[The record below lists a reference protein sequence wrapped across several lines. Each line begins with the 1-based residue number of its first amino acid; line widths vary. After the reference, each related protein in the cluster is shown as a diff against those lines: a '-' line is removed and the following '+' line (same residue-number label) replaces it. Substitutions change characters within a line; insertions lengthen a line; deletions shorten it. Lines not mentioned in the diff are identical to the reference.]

1 MPNLTDAFLP
11 RLVAH
16 KLRDLDLGAGVI
28 HPHYE
33 GLSILNLPASL
44 CKWLGAP
51 NISHPPLDLPELDG
65 LVEGT
70 RQIVVALIDAVSYDR
85 FRRWI
90 NKQSLEL
97 DPAADNCLLVP
108 LTSVVPSTTSAALT
122 TLWTG
127 SSPAEHG
134 VLGYE
139 LFLKEYGLV
148 ANMITHAPMTF
159 EGSTGL
165 LYKAGFQP
173 DSALPVPTLGPHLEN
188 AGIEAH
194 AFLHYAISRSGLSR
208 MHYAGVE
215 LHTFSGAPDLWI
227 EVRELAERRL
237 ECPRLIWVYYGGVD
251 GLSHRY
257 GPDSEQAEAEFTSFI
272 HSLLDNFVRRLS
284 LETRRQTL
292 LLLLT
297 DHGQINTQV
306 DPNFELR
313 NHPSLV
319 HRLHMLP
326 TGENRLA
333 YLYPRPGQVKAIFEY
348 FEQTWPQAFS
358 LMASGQALKAGFFGP
373 GTPAKVTPGRLGD
386 LIAISHG
393 DAYLWWASK
402 TKPLLGRHGGLS
414 AEEMIVPL
422 MAVRLG

>member
-1 MPNLTDAFLP
+1 
-11 RLVAH
+11 
-16 KLRDLDLGAGVI
+16 
-28 HPHYE
+28 
-33 GLSILNLPASL
+33 
-44 CKWLGAP
+44 
-51 NISHPPLDLPELDG
+51 
-65 LVEGT
+65 
-70 RQIVVALIDAVSYDR
+70 
-85 FRRWI
+85 
-90 NKQSLEL
+90 
-97 DPAADNCLLVP
+97 
-108 LTSVVPSTTSAALT
+108 
-122 TLWTG
+122 
-127 SSPAEHG
+127 
-134 VLGYE
+134 
-139 LFLKEYGLV
+139 
-148 ANMITHAPMTF
+148 
-159 EGSTGL
+159 
-165 LYKAGFQP
+165 
-173 DSALPVPTLGPHLEN
+173 
-188 AGIEAH
+188 
-194 AFLHYAISRSGLSR
+194 

-215 LHTFSGAPDLWI
+215 RHTFGGAPDLWI
-227 EVRELAERRL
+227 SVRELAERRL

-272 HSLLDNFVRRLS
+272 HALLDNFVRRLS

-297 DHGQINTQV
+297 DHGQIKTQV

-358 LMASGQALKAGFFGP
+358 LMASGQALKAGLFGP
-373 GTPAKVTPGRLGD
+373 GTPAKVTPERLGD

-402 TKPLLGRHGGLS
+402 ANPLVGRHGGLS
-414 AEEMIVPL
+414 AEEMLVPL

>member
-1 MPNLTDAFLP
+1 MPDLSDQY
-11 RLVAH
+11 RLRLETN
-16 KLRDLDLGAGVI
+16 KLSGLDLGVDAI
-28 HPHYE
+28 HPYYD
-33 GLSILNLPASL
+33 GLSILNLPASM
-44 CKWLGAP
+44 CHWLGASEP
-51 NISHPPLDLPELDG
+51 SHPPLDLPELDG

-70 RQIVVALIDAVSYDR
+70 SQIVVALIDAVSYGR
-85 FRRWI
+85 FQRWI
-90 NKQSLEL
+90 STQSSEL
-97 DPAADNCLLVP
+97 DPAVDNCLLVP
-108 LTSVVPSTTSAALT
+108 LTSVVPSTTSTALT

-134 VLGYE
+134 VIGYE

-148 ANMITHAPMTF
+148 ANMITHAPMSF

-173 DSALPVPTLGPHLEN
+173 DRALPVPTLGPHLAD
-188 AGIEAH
+188 AGIESH

-215 LHTFSGAPDLWI
+215 MHTFGGAPDLWI
-227 EVRELAERRL
+227 SVRELAERRL
-237 ECPRLIWVYYGGVD
+237 DRPRLIWAYYGNVD

-272 HSLLDNFVRRLS
+272 NALYDNFVRRLS
-284 LETRRQTL
+284 HDTRRQTL
-292 LLLLT
+292 LILLT

-319 HRLHMLP
+319 HRIHMLP

-358 LMASGQALKAGFFGP
+358 VVPSGQALKAGLFGP

-402 TKPLLGRHGGLS
+402 TNLLLGRHGGLS

>member
-1 MPNLTDAFLP
+1 
-11 RLVAH
+11 
-16 KLRDLDLGAGVI
+16 
-28 HPHYE
+28 
-33 GLSILNLPASL
+33 
-44 CKWLGAP
+44 
-51 NISHPPLDLPELDG
+51 
-65 LVEGT
+65 
-70 RQIVVALIDAVSYDR
+70 
-85 FRRWI
+85 
-90 NKQSLEL
+90 
-97 DPAADNCLLVP
+97 
-108 LTSVVPSTTSAALT
+108 
-122 TLWTG
+122 
-127 SSPAEHG
+127 
-134 VLGYE
+134 
-139 LFLKEYGLV
+139 
-148 ANMITHAPMTF
+148 MITHAPMTF

-194 AFLHYAISRSGLSR
+194 GFLHYAISRSGLSR

-215 LHTFSGAPDLWI
+215 MHTFGGAPDLWI
-227 EVRELAERRL
+227 SVRELAEQRL

-272 HSLLDNFVRRLS
+272 HALLDNFVKHLS
-284 LETRRQTL
+284 LATRRQTL

-319 HRLHMLP
+319 PRLHMLP

-333 YLYPRPGQVKAIFEY
+333 YFYPRPGQVKAIFEY

-358 LMASGQALKAGFFGP
+358 VVPSGQALKAGLFGP

-386 LIAISHG
+386 LIVISHG

-402 TKPLLGRHGGLS
+402 TNLLLGRHGGLS
-414 AEEMIVPL
+414 AEEMLVPL
-422 MAVRLG
+422 MAIRFG